1 MKKSAVSVFLVAA
14 ALLQVSVLDYLKVLG
29 VKPDLLLVGVF
40 WASIVFQQREALAL
54 SAGAGILKDI
64 FTPYSFGTNTLL
76 FALFSLM
83 IIRLGKEIS
92 IDSNP
97 VRFIVLYI
105 VAFCNATATRFIFF
119 FLGNIVPL
127 HVFLRVAFL
136 GSLYTA
142 LTALLLFR
150 VLRLSKKQKAA

>member
-1 MKKSAVSVFLVAA
+1 MKKSVIFIFLVVA
-14 ALLQVSVLDYLKVLG
+14 ALLQVSILDYLKVFG

-40 WASIVFQQREALAL
+40 WVSIAFQQKEALAL

-64 FTPYSFGTNTLL
+64 FTPYSFGINTFL
-76 FALFSLM
+76 FVLFSLL

-92 IDSNP
+92 IESNP

-105 VAFCNATATRFIFF
+105 VAFCNTAATRFVFF

-142 LTALLLFR
+142 LTAILLFR
-150 VLRLSKKQKAA
+150 VLRLSEKAA

>member
-1 MKKSAVSVFLVAA
+1 MRKSVIFIFLVLAA
-14 ALLQVSVLDYLKVLG
+14 FLQISLLDYLKVFG
-29 VKPDLLLVGVF
+29 VKPDLLLISVF
-40 WASIVFQQREALAL
+40 WVSLVFQPKEALVL

-64 FTPYSFGTNTLL
+64 FTPYSFGINTFL
-76 FALFSLM
+76 FVMFSLL
-83 IIRLGKEIS
+83 IIRLGREIS

-105 VAFCNATATRFIFF
+105 VSFCNTAATRFIFF

-136 GSLYTA
+136 GSFYTA
-142 LTALLLFR
+142 LIALLSFR
-150 VLRLSKKQKAA
+150 IIPPSEKTA

>member
-1 MKKSAVSVFLVAA
+1 MRKSIIFIFLVLA
-14 ALLQVSVLDYLKVLG
+14 ALLQVSILDYLKVFG
-29 VKPDLLLVGVF
+29 VKPDLLLVCVF
-40 WASIVFQQREALAL
+40 WVSIVFQPKQALAL

-64 FTPYSFGTNTLL
+64 FTPYSFGINTFL
-76 FALFSLM
+76 FVLFSLL
-83 IIRLGKEIS
+83 IIRLGREIS

-105 VAFCNATATRFIFF
+105 VSFCNTAAARFIFF

-127 HVFLRVAFL
+127 HVFLRAAFL

-142 LTALLLFR
+142 LTAILVFR
-150 VLRLSKKQKAA
+150 VLRLSERTV